1 VEASVIDVLTSGH
14 YVGDCRALLR
24 QLPDGCVQTGVTSPP
39 YWGHRDYGV
48 DGQLGL
54 EPTPAQYVANM
65 VEVFR
70 EFHRVLR
77 DDGTLWLNLG
87 DSYVTNPRGPNG
99 ASSSTLSGTPDSER
113 RQKRWAAAGR
123 AGTPRFDKERQRAI
137 RALAHPNNH
146 SKDPKARGRSHA
158 VAAARGVRGSG
169 LKHKDLVGIPWRVA
183 FALQDDGWWLR
194 DDIIWHK
201 PNPMPSPIDD
211 RTTKAHEYVFL
222 LSKSA
227 TYYYD
232 ATAIAEPSKEA
243 GRLVPL
249 GEKSFARRQM
259 EGVGRGTDDRDE
271 YEVPS
276 TRNCRSVWTIATTG
290 YDGAHF
296 ATMPPAL
303 AERCVLAGSRP
314 GDLVLDMFFGSGT
327 TGEVAEKHGRRWI
340 GFDINPEY
348 EKLQRERTAQRS
360 LVLGGGG
367 T

>member
-1 VEASVIDVLTSGH
+1 VIDVSASGH
-14 YVGDCRALLR
+14 YIGDCRALLR
-24 QLPDGCVQTGVTSPP
+24 RMPDCCVQTIVTSPP
-39 YWGHRDYGV
+39 FWGLRSYLDDADPSKH
-48 DGQLGL
+48 LEIGL
-54 EPTPAQYVANM
+54 EPTPEDWCNSL

-70 EFHRVLR
+70 EARRVLV

-87 DSYVTNPRGPNG
+87 DCYAHDNRGGYVGSSSVMKGRRNAGATHAAANARGGKPRGYKP
-99 ASSSTLSGTPDSER
+99 
-113 RQKRWAAAGR
+113 
-123 AGTPRFDKERQRAI
+123 
-137 RALAHPNNH
+137 
-146 SKDPKARGRSHA
+146 
-158 VAAARGVRGSG
+158 
-169 LKHKDLVGIPWRVA
+169 KDLIGQPWMAA
-183 FALQDDGWWLR
+183 FALRADGWYLR
-194 DDIIWHK
+194 SDIIWHK

-227 TYYYD
+227 TYFYD

-259 EGVGRGTDDRDE
+259 EGVGRGTDERAE

-314 GDLVLDMFFGSGT
+314 GDVVLDMFFGSGT

-367 T
+367 S